1 MKEAFGIAALVISVA
16 ANIPYAID
24 IIKGR
29 ADPHRISWFIWTVLG
44 GVYFFSTI
52 FESGATLF
60 TVGELIGPVII
71 FLLSLKYGVGGQ
83 DRKNQLS
90 LIVAMIALGLLFVTD
105 GVVLSLL
112 LALIVD
118 AIAIS
123 ITVRKVLLDRDSESK
138 AFWALGGLAAFFAIL
153 SLEEF
158 VVAGLLYPVYALSVS
173 AYIFLISENNAL
185 KPKVLGGEGIRKR

>member
-1 MKEAFGIAALVISVA
+1 MKELFGIAALVISVA

-24 IIKGR
+24 IVKGK
-29 ADPHRISWFIWTVLG
+29 ADPHRISWFIWTILG

-60 TVGELIGPVII
+60 TIGELIGPVVI

-83 DRKNQLS
+83 DRKNQFS
-90 LIVAMIALGLLFVTD
+90 LFVAIIALGLLFVHD
-105 GVVLSLL
+105 GVIVSLL

-123 ITVRKVLLDRDSESK
+123 ITVR
-138 AFWALGGLAAFFAIL
+138 
-153 SLEEF
+153 
-158 VVAGLLYPVYALSVS
+158 
-173 AYIFLISENNAL
+173 
-185 KPKVLGGEGIRKR
+185 

>member
-16 ANIPYAID
+16 ANIPYAVD
-24 IIKGR
+24 IVKGR

-60 TVGELIGPVII
+60 TIGELIGPVAI
-71 FLLSLKYGVGGQ
+71 FILSLKYGVGGH

-90 LIVAMIALGLLFVTD
+90 LLVAMVALGLLFVLD
-105 GVVLSLL
+105 GVIVSLV

-138 AFWALGGLAAFFAIL
+138 AFWALGAIAALFAIA

-158 VVAGLLYPVYALSVS
+158 VIAGLLYPVYALSVS
-173 AYIFLISENNAL
+173 LYIFLISEKDVL
-185 KPKVLGGEGIRKR
+185 KPKSLGGRGIRKK

>member
-24 IIKGR
+24 IVKGR

-44 GVYFFSTI
+44 GVYFISTI

-71 FLLSLKYGVGGQ
+71 FLLSLKYGVGGH

-90 LIVAMIALGLLFVTD
+90 LLVAMFALGLLFVHD
-105 GVVLSLL
+105 GVIVSLV
-112 LALIVD
+112 LALLVD

-138 AFWALGGLAAFFAIL
+138 AFWALGALAALFAIL
-153 SLEEF
+153 SLDQYIL
-158 VVAGLLYPVYALSVS
+158 VGLLYPVYVLSVS
-173 AYIFLISENNAL
+173 AYIFLISEENQL
-185 KPKVLGGEGIRKR
+185 KPKILGGAGLRKK